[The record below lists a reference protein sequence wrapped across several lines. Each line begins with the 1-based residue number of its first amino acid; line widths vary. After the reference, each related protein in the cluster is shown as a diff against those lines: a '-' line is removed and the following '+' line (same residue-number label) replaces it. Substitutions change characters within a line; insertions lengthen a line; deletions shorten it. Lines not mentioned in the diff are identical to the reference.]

1 MLIFGIFYLKGSE
14 KKYLFQSY
22 QAVLSEIKFSYF
34 FLQESSKISVWSA
47 DFLWYSIFI
56 NVVESHILL
65 EISFRDK
72 CTPKWQTIEST
83 HASRNTLE
91 ILGYT
96 LLLKGH
102 WNEIPNR

>member
-47 DFLWYSIFI
+47 DFLW
-56 NVVESHILL
+56 
-65 EISFRDK
+65 
-72 CTPKWQTIEST
+72 
-83 HASRNTLE
+83 
-91 ILGYT
+91 
-96 LLLKGH
+96 
-102 WNEIPNR
+102 

>member
-34 FLQESSKISVWSA
+34 FLQD

-56 NVVESHILL
+56 NVVESYILL

-83 HASRNTLE
+83 HTSRNTLE

-96 LLLKGH
+96 LLLKGR
-102 WNEIPNR
+102 WNEILNR